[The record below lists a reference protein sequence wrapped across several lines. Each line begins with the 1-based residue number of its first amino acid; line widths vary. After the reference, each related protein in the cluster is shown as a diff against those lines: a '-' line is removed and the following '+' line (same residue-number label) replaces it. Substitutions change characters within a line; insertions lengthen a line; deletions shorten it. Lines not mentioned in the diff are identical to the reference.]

1 MLNRST
7 EPIVYQA
14 HYEQN
19 HSPKNTHCDGFEAV
33 PDAVDIQDDSP
44 QKMKIL
50 NEYIKTLEQE
60 SEQKTHVMKE
70 LLEMLESQ

>member
-1 MLNRST
+1 ML
-7 EPIVYQA
+7 YHA

-19 HSPKNTHCDGFEAV
+19 NSPKNTLCAGFEAV
-33 PDAVDIQDDSP
+33 PDAIDESP
-44 QKMKIL
+44 EKFRIL

-70 LLEMLESQ
+70 LLEMLES